1 VILDFQYVILNVI
14 HSNEN
19 RLAELY
25 NGVKGVTI
33 QMKAIEHNCLCSFAV
48 LFGSD
53 ACVTTLSAL
62 SETVA
67 SYSSF
72 ENFPGACIS

>member
-1 VILDFQYVILNVI
+1 MVLDFQYVILNVI

-25 NGVKGVTI
+25 NSVEVVTI
-33 QMKAIEHNCLCSFAV
+33 QMKAIEHVTVLALLQYFCSFAV

-53 ACVTTLSAL
+53 ACVTTLSTL

-67 SYSSF
+67 S
-72 ENFPGACIS
+72 